1 MRSSCQAVLLLA
13 ALCGACSPV
22 RTTGPSP
29 APVPSPSGV
38 ERDHPPGIVD
48 TDRTL
53 FPDPVDRTAVRMEA
67 LRRQIT
73 LYFESHG
80 AAPDRVD
87 QSYPPG
93 PEREWI
99 VDYRHDAWGR
109 EYRYTPLRTDY
120 ELRSAGADGQF
131 GTSDD
136 IVVSRLK
143 GTRWA

>member
-1 MRSSCQAVLLLA
+1 
-13 ALCGACSPV
+13 
-22 RTTGPSP
+22 
-29 APVPSPSGV
+29 
-38 ERDHPPGIVD
+38 
-48 TDRTL
+48 
-53 FPDPVDRTAVRMEA
+53 MEA

-80 AAPDRVD
+80 VAPDRVD